1 MRVGVAQAREH
12 FREMLDRVAA
22 GEVVEVTRRGEVVAV
37 IAPPS
42 SGYPVGGSFMEALR
56 AWREAWDVE
65 SWPDEDPFADVRDHS
80 QGRPAP
86 W

>member
-12 FREMLDRVAA
+12 FKEMLDRVGA

-42 SGYPVGGSFMEALR
+42 AGHAGGESFAEALH
-56 AWREAWDVE
+56 AWREAWNVD
-65 SWPDEDPFADVRDHS
+65 SWTEEDPFADVRDREH
-80 QGRPAP
+80 GREAP